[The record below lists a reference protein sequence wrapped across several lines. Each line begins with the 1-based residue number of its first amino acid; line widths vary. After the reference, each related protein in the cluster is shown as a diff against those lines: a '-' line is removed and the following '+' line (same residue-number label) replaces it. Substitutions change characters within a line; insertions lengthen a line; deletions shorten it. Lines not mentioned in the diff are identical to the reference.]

1 MSKVLDDHHSAALV
15 AGILEDANHHMES
28 VAGGIAGPNGYLFQE
43 IVDAVYRG
51 VKDAVSEHLDKGGKL

>member
-1 MSKVLDDHHSAALV
+1 MNKILDDHHSAELV
-15 AGILEDANHHMES
+15 TGIREAIDHHAES
-28 VAGGIAGPNGYLFQE
+28 VAGGIAAPNGYLFQE